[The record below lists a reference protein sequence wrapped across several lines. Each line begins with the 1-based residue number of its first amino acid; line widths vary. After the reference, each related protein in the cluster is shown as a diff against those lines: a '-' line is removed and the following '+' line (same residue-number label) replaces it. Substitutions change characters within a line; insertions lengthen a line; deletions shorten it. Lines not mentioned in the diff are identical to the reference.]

1 MIIYIVAS
9 TNSII
14 YIEKIKDK
22 VYPSSIAIST
32 GLASQ
37 SKVSG
42 LAWFLMTSEKMNHFK
57 NQ

>member
-1 MIIYIVAS
+1 MVAS
-9 TNSII
+9 THSII

-22 VYPSSIAIST
+22 VDPSSIAVST

-37 SKVSG
+37 SNVSG